1 MGEYMSEKKVKI
13 TISRFNPSI
22 DNGPHLQ
29 SYEIPITEGMNVLG
43 GLDYIYENLDS
54 TISYYDHAACAQGI
68 CKTCMSKINGQPAL
82 LCQTRLT
89 DDVIVEPLDRFIV
102 VRDIVTKRRGR

>member
-1 MGEYMSEKKVKI
+1 MSEKKVKI
-13 TISRFNPSI
+13 TISRFNPSL
-22 DNGPHLQ
+22 DKEPHLQ
-29 SYEIPITEGMNVLG
+29 SYLIPITEGMSVLG
-43 GLDYIYENLDS
+43 GLDYIYETLDS

-82 LCQTRLT
+82 LCQTPLN
-89 DDVIVEPLDRFIV
+89 DDTIVEPLDRFIV